1 MSIQLNP
8 PLPFW
13 TPKGFAHA
21 HVMLDY
27 GPDHDLL
34 WVCFSVADGLCWT
47 YQNKDIRMVDNET
60 MGRRNK
66 AVRESS
72 MQSPSSTLIDAI

>member
-1 MSIQLNP
+1 MTTQLNP

-13 TPKGFAHA
+13 TPRGFAHA
-21 HVMLDY
+21 HIMIDI
-27 GPDHDLL
+27 GIDHDLQ
-34 WVCFSVADGLCWT
+34 WVCFIVATGECWT
-47 YQNKDIRMVDNET
+47 YQNKNIKLVDNET

-72 MQSPSSTLIDAI
+72 MQSPSSTLIDAT